1 MCVCFFFLISSFC
14 QWIKCTITTPG
25 QIRWKKKLKKK
36 NPNNFK
42 SWILMVHGKK
52 WKRSCIN
59 RVCVMFWLWFHLGI
73 VIQPFLYYIYSIL
86 KNFNLIFYVWNLLIF
101 SNMFVHE
108 KKKSQM
114 QNKHIHVKCLALWFP
129 FLISTF
135 YTQVWQ
141 NYQLGLTIANL

>member
-1 MCVCFFFLISSFC
+1 MD
-14 QWIKCTITTPG
+14 QMYYYHARTDKM
-25 QIRWKKKLKKK
+25 KEKAEKK

-108 KKKSQM
+108 KKIPRCKINISM
-114 QNKHIHVKCLALWFP
+114 WNALPFDFLFWFP
-129 FLISTF
+129 LFTLKFDRITNS
-135 YTQVWQ
+135 VS
-141 NYQLGLTIANL
+141 QLQICKNSHEPTEV